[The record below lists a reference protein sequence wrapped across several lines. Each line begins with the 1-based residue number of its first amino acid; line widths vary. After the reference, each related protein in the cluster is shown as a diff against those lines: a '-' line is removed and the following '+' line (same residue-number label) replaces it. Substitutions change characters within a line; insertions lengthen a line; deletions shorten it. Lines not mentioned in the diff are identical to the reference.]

1 MDIRIDSGPD
11 STTSSGGCAG
21 GTCTCG
27 KGDAATP
34 VLDVRAIPAAVRHA
48 AVHGALG
55 AIPVSGSIVLAAP
68 HEPFPLLAELEE
80 QQPGAFSVSYDEA
93 GPDTWLVRLT
103 RQH

>member
-11 STTSSGGCAG
+11 STTMSGGCAG

-34 VLDVRAIPAAVRHA
+34 VLDVRSIPAAVRHA
-48 AVHGALG
+48 AIHGALG
-55 AIPVSGSIVLAAP
+55 AIPVDGSIILAAP
-68 HEPFPLLAELEE
+68 HEPVPLLTELET
-80 QQPGAFSVSYDEA
+80 QDPGAFAVGYLEQ
-93 GPDTWLVRLT
+93 GPETWLVKLT